1 MMPPSPALT
10 QASQRQSRTVRE
22 LGLACCAY
30 LLAFSAGVLAW
41 LQHAGVPLDSGVLAI
56 CALPPLAGL
65 ALWTLDASDAR
76 QYSLHMAAAMLALPI
91 ALMFWAS
98 SLDGAP
104 AAAAPTAPSLAA
116 QQLFDGAETVADT
129 DLRAGGIQ
137 LLRTG
142 RFADGSELR
151 LSRFADAA
159 AARNYLAMLSQAM
172 PTEPF
177 TDAGRQGLRL
187 RGNGIGAVEIVY
199 ERHGAD
205 LLELRAAD
213 RSGLLARLAA
223 QRVPLPQD
231 DAVAAPAEPVPAWP
245 FFTAMTVAH
254 ALAFVALIA
263 WAGSHTTRVPA
274 LQGAAVATPDELRA
288 RLLSLARPLGPFD
301 ITELAVD
308 GAPALHIDASP
319 GRRRTHHITLHLDAG
334 SRSVRVHEKLGVD
347 GDAPQDADE
356 ASMRDLGD
364 ELVDAARPDAQ
375 QVWSSALQATMVQP
389 SRLAA
394 VPLQL
399 QHRHAALPPDY
410 AARLDGEGVL
420 TALCA
425 VVTRSGWHWQPR
437 LFGRRI

>member
-1 MMPPSPALT
+1 MQPSPALT

-30 LLAFSAGVLAW
+30 LLTFSGAVLAW
-41 LQHAGVPLDSGVLAI
+41 LQHAGLPLDSGVLAI

-76 QYSLHMAAAMLALPI
+76 QYSLHMATAMMALPI
-91 ALMFWAS
+91 ALMFWAG
-98 SLDGAP
+98 SLNVEPAQAP
-104 AAAAPTAPSLAA
+104 PAAPTLDA

-137 LLRTG
+137 RLRTG

-172 PTEPF
+172 PNEPF

-223 QRVPLPQD
+223 QRVPLPQE
-231 DAVAAPAEPVPAWP
+231 DAAAAPAEPVPAWP

-254 ALAFVALIA
+254 GLAFVALIA

-288 RLLSLARPLGPFD
+288 RLLSLGAFD
-301 ITELAVD
+301 FTEIDVD
-308 GAPALHIDASP
+308 GAPALRIDASP
-319 GRRRTHHITLHLDAG
+319 GKRRTHHITLHIDAG
-334 SRSVRVHEKLGVD
+334 SGTVRVHEKLGVD
-347 GDAPQDADE
+347 GDAPMDAAE
-356 ASMRDLGD
+356 ASLRGPGD
-364 ELVDAARPDAQ
+364 ELFDVARPAAQ
-375 QVWSSALQATMVQP
+375 KVWSSTLQATMVEP

-399 QHRHAALPPDY
+399 QHRHAALPADY